1 MKTNSFASLN
11 TNFLI
16 SEHSAVTDMYCM
28 FFGKVLVFLPP
39 KFTDFLQF
47 VPISEKKTAFY
58 VDVTLV
64 IYFLFYFYGI
74 LMKSNY
80 KMLSLVVLIVLFGPL
95 CRKMPGFG
103 PCFNVKTPPLL
114 KPDFS
119 EFTQTLARYR
129 VAQFF

>member
-1 MKTNSFASLN
+1 MKTNSFVSLN
-11 TNFLI
+11 TDFLI

-39 KFTDFLQF
+39 KFTDFLHF

-58 VDVTLV
+58 VVTLV
-64 IYFLFYFYGI
+64 IYFYGI

-95 CRKMPGFG
+95 CRKMPLSQCKNT
-103 PCFNVKTPPLL
+103 PSTKT
-114 KPDFS
+114 
-119 EFTQTLARYR
+119 
-129 VAQFF
+129 QFF